1 MSTRLRLVLPRWGDN
16 QLDAFD
22 GMNFD
27 FSALLNI
34 CFRCLANRGPNL
46 SVDLDLTDGKR
57 PNRLYDNAL
66 RADQRVDI
74 GFFGAGLELSTK
86 ILRVKT
92 KRQMDTTKKII
103 TCSATGASKSAVRS
117 AMSAPPA
124 NQIVVRPAVAASMS
138 KKISASASQNTIILT
153 DIPNIIIESPFS

>member
-46 SVDLDLTDGKR
+46 SVDFDLTDGKR
-57 PNRLYDNAL
+57 TNRLYDNAL

-74 GFFGAGLELSTK
+74 GFFGAGLELFHENFACK
-86 ILRVKT
+86 DQKADGYNEENNHLQRDRRVE
-92 KRQMDTTKKII
+92 KR
-103 TCSATGASKSAVRS
+103 G
-117 AMSAPPA
+117 
-124 NQIVVRPAVAASMS
+124 
-138 KKISASASQNTIILT
+138 
-153 DIPNIIIESPFS
+153 